1 MTNGLC
7 PCHDLDHGRDPD
19 LDAASDP
26 DASSFS
32 LTMTTTNCVSC
43 VQPWEAR
50 CSRDSRH
57 H

>member
-7 PCHDLDHGRDPD
+7 PCHDLDHGRDPN

-43 VQPWEAR
+43 VQPSEAR